1 MIAPPRGAGPR
12 GSLCTFLLAAAAFDA
27 IAQSPTAAPIVV
39 GVLETPDCG
48 PSTRAVRPLFVRLAA
63 GWVSLSDTGVTVNH
77 PMPDE
82 WEIAFDGR
90 DRGRVHTVPRAG
102 ESPPAVRPPA
112 GLFEGWCAAPELRPL
127 VAVSAAN
134 FEDPDQWKPVRL
146 NDAERGALLPA
157 LLADGDT
164 TFNCRAPVD
173 TAAPF
178 VPRSADTE
186 ITQAYRDRRG
196 RTIAG
201 IRIRRSLYRCDF
213 ILEGPWLTH
222 WFVLGP
228 SPQLLGTDLESVD
241 AGDYDRDG
249 TSELIFWQ
257 GAYNRDGYVLVTGD
271 LRRRVEHGWSYH

>member
-90 DRGRVHTVPRAG
+90 DRGRVHTVPRGG
-102 ESPPAVRPPA
+102 EATLRPTPPA
-112 GLFEGWCAAPELRPL
+112 GLFEGWCSPPELRPL
-127 VAVSAAN
+127 VVVSAAN
-134 FEDPDQWKPVRL
+134 FEDPDQWKPARL
-146 NDAERGALLPA
+146 SDGELGS
-157 LLADGDT
+157 LLAPLVGERDSA
-164 TFNCRAPVD
+164 FNCPRDVEKAE
-173 TAAPF
+173 PF
-178 VPRSADTE
+178 RPRVADLE
-186 ITQAYRDRRG
+186 VTQAYRDRRG

-201 IRIRRSLYRCDF
+201 VRLRRSLYRCDF
-213 ILEGPWLTH
+213 LFEGAWLTH
-222 WFVLGP
+222 WFELGA
-228 SPQLLGTDLESVD
+228 SPHRIGTDLDLVD

-249 TSELIFWQ
+249 ASELIFWQ

-271 LRRRVEHGWSYH
+271 LRRRVEHAWSYH